1 MEIKYGVTGKQRKAM
16 VTAIASIIGADAIY
30 KGVPTCNY
38 EVDYFTIDR
47 SGTLIFDDSADSE
60 EVEHLIEALAERGF
74 VAEQVEPE
82 GEDERCGVVISIPA
96 DKVNAEKLEKLLESK
111 KELICR
117 ALGVSNLPIEVT
129 DTVVKFPWFSELPD
143 ADIIKAYTDF
153 IAALCRMSA
162 EQKRITAKPKD
173 NENEKYAFR
182 CFLLRLR
189 FIGDEYKAD
198 RKILLSRLDGSAAFK
213 SGAKKGGEQ

>member
-1 MEIKYGVTGKQRKAM
+1 MEIKYGVTGKQRKTM

-47 SGTLIFDDSADSE
+47 SGALIFDDSADSE

-74 VAEQVEPE
+74 VAEQAES
-82 GEDERCGVVISIPA
+82 GEEDAGYGIEISVPA
-96 DKVNAEKLEKLLESK
+96 DKVNAENLEKLLESK

-182 CFLLRLR
+182 CFLLRLG
-189 FIGDEYKAD
+189 FIGDEFKAD

>member
-16 VTAIASIIGADAIY
+16 VTAVASIIGADAIY

-82 GEDERCGVVISIPA
+82 GEDEGCGVEISIPA
-96 DKVNAEKLEKLLESK
+96 DRVNAENLEKLL
-111 KELICR
+111 
-117 ALGVSNLPIEVT
+117 
-129 DTVVKFPWFSELPD
+129 
-143 ADIIKAYTDF
+143 
-153 IAALCRMSA
+153 
-162 EQKRITAKPKD
+162 
-173 NENEKYAFR
+173 
-182 CFLLRLR
+182 
-189 FIGDEYKAD
+189 DEYSCAVTPQV
-198 RKILLSRLDGSAAFK
+198 RQTGNRLSGLAGTAYASLLT
-213 SGAKKGGEQ
+213 

>member
-16 VTAIASIIGADAIY
+16 VTAIASIIGADVIY

-47 SGTLIFDDSADSE
+47 SGTLIFDDSEDSE
-60 EVEHLIEALAERGF
+60 EVEHLIETLAEQGF

-82 GEDERCGVVISIPA
+82 GEDAGCGVEISIPA
-96 DKVNAEKLEKLLESK
+96 DKINEENLEKFLESK
-111 KELICR
+111 RELICR
-117 ALGVSNLPIEVT
+117 ALGVSNLPIEVS
-129 DTVVKFPWFSELPD
+129 DTVVKSPWFSELSD

-153 IAALCRMSA
+153 IAALCRMTA
-162 EQKRITAKPKD
+162 ERKRITAKPKD

-182 CFLLRLR
+182 CFLLRLG
-189 FIGDEYKAD
+189 FIGDEFEAD

>member
-16 VTAIASIIGADAIY
+16 VTAVASIIGADAIY

-47 SGTLIFDDSADSE
+47 SGTLIFDDLADSE

-74 VAEQVEPE
+74 VAEQVELE
-82 GEDERCGVVISIPA
+82 GEDEGCGVEISIPA
-96 DKVNAEKLEKLLESK
+96 DRVNAENLEKLLESK

-129 DTVVKFPWFSELPD
+129 DTVVKFPWFSELSD

-153 IAALCRMSA
+153 IASLCRMSA
-162 EQKRITAKPKD
+162 EQKRIIAKPKD
-173 NENEKYAFR
+173 SVTEYS
-182 CFLLRLR
+182 RLR
-189 FIGDEYKAD
+189 KP
-198 RKILLSRLDGSAAFK
+198 
-213 SGAKKGGEQ
+213 

>member
-16 VTAIASIIGADAIY
+16 VATIASIIGADAIY

-47 SGTLIFDDSADSE
+47 SGMLIFDDSADSE
-60 EVEHLIEALAERGF
+60 EVEHLIETLAEQGF
-74 VAEQVEPE
+74 VAEQVEPK
-82 GEDERCGVVISIPA
+82 GEDAGYGVEISVPA
-96 DKVNAEKLEKLLESK
+96 DKVNAENLEKLLESK

-117 ALGVSNLPIEVT
+117 ALGVNNLPIEVT
-129 DTVVKFPWFSELPD
+129 DSVVKFPWFSELPD
-143 ADIIKAYTDF
+143 ADIIKAYTNF

-182 CFLLRLR
+182 CFLLRLG
-189 FIGDEYKAD
+189 FIGDEFKAD
-198 RKILLSRLDGSAAFK
+198 RKILLSKLDGSAAFK

>member
-16 VTAIASIIGADAIY
+16 VTAVASIIGADAIY

-82 GEDERCGVVISIPA
+82 GEDEGCGVEISIPA
-96 DKVNAEKLEKLLESK
+96 DRVNAENMEKLLESK

-143 ADIIKAYTDF
+143 ADIIKAYTVFCKHFLDKVAKHF
-153 IAALCRMSA
+153 WTLLQVQIGQSCKASTGSYPASRIA
-162 EQKRITAKPKD
+162 I
-173 NENEKYAFR
+173 
-182 CFLLRLR
+182 
-189 FIGDEYKAD
+189 AD
-198 RKILLSRLDGSAAFK
+198 HI
-213 SGAKKGGEQ
+213 